1 MATVTPDMIKE
12 LRERTGAG
20 LMDCKKAL
28 AEVDGDIDA
37 GIDWLRKK
45 GLASAGKKAGRL
57 ASEGV
62 VSIKISDDYK
72 KATVAEV
79 NCETDFVA
87 QNDIFNAFA
96 NEVAEHVFTV
106 NPADVEALG
115 TTTIQ
120 GVAFADHLS
129 VAISRIGEN
138 IVVRRFASIE
148 AGTNGVVNGYTHG
161 NGKIGVLVSAAC
173 DSEKT
178 AEAIREILKD
188 VAMHTAAMN
197 PLYLDETQIPAEDLA
212 REEEIAKEQLKK
224 EGKPEAM
231 WDKIIPGKL
240 QKFKKETC
248 LVHQPFVKDDSR
260 SVAQVVTDKA
270 KEVGGTA
277 KLAEFIRFEM
287 GEGLTKKACD
297 FAAEV
302 AAQLGQ

>member
-1 MATVTPDMIKE
+1 MAAVTSELIKE

-28 AEVDGDIDA
+28 TEVDGDIEA
-37 GIDWLRKK
+37 AIDWLRKK
-45 GLASAGKKAGRL
+45 GLATAAKKAGRE
-57 ASEGV
+57 ACEGV
-62 VSIKISDDYK
+62 VTVKISDDYK
-72 KATVAEV
+72 KGTLVEV

-87 QNDIFNAFA
+87 QNDVFNEFA
-96 NEVAEHVFTV
+96 KEVTDHIFTV
-106 NPADVEALG
+106 APTSLEELAESQ
-115 TTTIQ
+115 IK
-120 GVAFADHLS
+120 GVQFADHLS
-129 VAISRIGEN
+129 VVISRIGEN

-148 AGTNGVVNGYTHG
+148 AGENGVVNGYIHG

-178 AEAIREILKD
+178 AAHIRDALKD
-188 VAMHTAAMN
+188 VAMHIAALN
-197 PLYLDETQIPAEDLA
+197 PSYLDETRIPAEDLA
-212 REEEIAKEQLKK
+212 REEEIAKEQLRK

-240 QKFKKETC
+240 MKFKKETC
-248 LVHQPFVKDDSR
+248 LVHQPFVKDDSK
-260 SVAQVVTDKA
+260 SVAQFVSEKA
-270 KEVGGTA
+270 KDVGGTA
-277 KLAEFIRFEM
+277 TLAEFIRFEM